1 MGEINGPDPAD
12 GASGALGKEGVPS
25 HGGLVASFD
34 DDAHSAG
41 EDSLT
46 EIDQSIDHWSC
57 LRQRSAEEQA
67 HAEVESGHFL

>member
-41 EDSLT
+41 EIIGLVYASGRPRNRPMLKSKVGT
-46 EIDQSIDHWSC
+46 SC
-57 LRQRSAEEQA
+57 ESSA
-67 HAEVESGHFL
+67 